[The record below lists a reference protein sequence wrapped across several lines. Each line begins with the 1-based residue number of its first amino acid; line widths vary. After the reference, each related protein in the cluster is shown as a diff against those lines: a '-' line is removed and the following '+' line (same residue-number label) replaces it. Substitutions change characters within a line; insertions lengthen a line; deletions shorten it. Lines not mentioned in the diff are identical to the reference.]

1 MRRLVRVVYKDKVEE
16 REFKSRNRSHLYS
29 QIKYPH
35 RVVKPKKGKGSYNRK
50 LKHNKMEE
58 I

>member
-35 RVVKPKKGKGSYNRK
+35 RVEQPKKGKGSYKRTNKYNK
-50 LKHNKMEE
+50 LEV
-58 I
+58 